1 MAAKKTPASPPVLND
16 RQRHYLLA
24 AYQLDQR
31 LEAAHKND
39 YHRVIIEPASE
50 WRAMPYGRWQH
61 FLAEPPTELRQLIE
75 EQQAARQTRQV
86 EMDTPCPT
94 SC

>member
-1 MAAKKTPASPPVLND
+1 MKDAVPPPLNA

-39 YHRVIIEPASE
+39 FHRGISKPAAE

-61 FLAEPPTELRQLIE
+61 FLAKPLP
-75 EQQAARQTRQV
+75 
-86 EMDTPCPT
+86 
-94 SC
+94 SCAN

>member
-1 MAAKKTPASPPVLND
+1 MAAKKTPAPPPVLND

-24 AYQLDQR
+24 AYQLDQQ

-39 YHRVIIEPASE
+39 YHRGIIAPASE
-50 WRAMPYGRWQH
+50 WRAMPYGRWG
-61 FLAEPPTELRQLIE
+61 
-75 EQQAARQTRQV
+75 
-86 EMDTPCPT
+86 